1 MSATPSTT
9 MPMLTMDRSWQP
21 GRSRAKAA
29 PSYRPGSASRK
40 ANSESPVTSV
50 AEEVGRRL
58 TPTLVRASVSG
69 ASKATSSKPLARNH
83 ARIWGVMSGARRCLV
98 HKTVAPGAHIM
109 ADASTVRL
117 MSSVLTLPKIP
128 HSSRMSVGSASA
140 KLSTTPASASRTS
153 TPGSSASAA
162 RWRAW
167 AASRGSA
174 STSRAVTSRPRG
186 CPGSTPSTSRPCPAQ
201 RLSRRTGPAGARSS
215 ARDRWSRTRRS
226 RTLSE
231 DDGSSY
237 AACHLTQSF
246 TTPQA
251 TSISLGNS
259 VGRPGPAR
267 CGLEPRV
274 DWFAFEG
281 EHAEHALVY
290 PEQRLAAGEPLQRLH
305 PQRELAGRQRALPGQ
320 VAVPEP
326 VEVGRDRVLGTV
338 DDPQVLG
345 ATALHPRLGD
355 ATPPAGHRGD
365 RLGHHSL
372 PASPGDLFP
381 PGGHGLVGTGF
392 GEVSH
397 DVAGRH
403 EDRIGRR
410 QPFCCLHVPGVLP
423 GQAGSCRA
431 GQDLEGSQ
439 SQVVEG

>member
-29 PSYRPGSASRK
+29 PSYRSGSASRK
-40 ANSESPVTSV
+40 ANSESLVASV
-50 AEEVGRRL
+50 AEEVGSRL
-58 TPTLVRASVSG
+58 TPTLVSASVSG

-128 HSSRMSVGSASA
+128 QSSRMSVGSTSA
-140 KLSTTPASASRTS
+140 KLSTTPASA
-153 TPGSSASAA
+153 
-162 RWRAW
+162 
-167 AASRGSA
+167 
-174 STSRAVTSRPRG
+174 SRPRG

-290 PEQRLAAGEPLQRLH
+290 PEQRLAAGEPLQRLGAE
-305 PQRELAGRQRALPGQ
+305 RELAGRQRPLAGQ
-320 VAVPEP
+320 VAIPEP
-326 VEVGRDRVLGTV
+326 VEVGRDGVLGTV

-345 ATALHPRLGD
+345 PAALHPRLGD
-355 ATPPAGHRGD
+355 AMPTTGNGGE
-365 RLGHHSL
+365 RLGHHPL
-372 PASPGDLFP
+372 PAGPGDLFP

-392 GEVSH
+392 GQVGH

-403 EDRIGRR
+403 EDRIGHR
-410 QPFCCLHVPGVLP
+410 QPFCCLHMPGVLP
-423 GQAGSCRA
+423 GQAGSRRA
-431 GQDLEGSQ
+431 GQDLKRSQ
-439 SQVVEG
+439 P